1 MLPHRMTTLFLIRHG
16 LTALTGTRLYGQTA
30 GVDLDDRGLAQA
42 AALAE
47 RFRPV
52 RLAAIYSSPLERCV
66 QTVEPLAASKRLE
79 VRPSEA
85 LIEMDAGRWTN
96 RTLASLRRSRDWA
109 TVQRAP
115 SQFRFPGGESF
126 TEAYER
132 IVGEAQRVA
141 VRHPRGNVA
150 IATHGDLVRI
160 LVAHYGGAHLDH
172 FQRTLIDTASVSV
185 IHLDGG
191 IPRVL
196 LVNDTGGLDR
206 FAPRSRGASATQAKA
221 KTKTEPASRRNLR
234 G

>member
-1 MLPHRMTTLFLIRHG
+1 MTTLFLIRHG

-47 RFRPV
+47 RDRPV

-85 LIEMDAGRWTN
+85 LIEMDAGGWTN

-115 SQFRFPGGESF
+115 SQSGSPGASPSPKRTSASWARRSASRCATRAGTWRSRR
-126 TEAYER
+126 TATSCGSSLR
-132 IVGEAQRVA
+132 TTA
-141 VRHPRGNVA
+141 VRTSITSSER
-150 IATHGDLVRI
+150 
-160 LVAHYGGAHLDH
+160 
-172 FQRTLIDTASVSV
+172 
-185 IHLDGG
+185 
-191 IPRVL
+191 
-196 LVNDTGGLDR
+196 
-206 FAPRSRGASATQAKA
+206 
-221 KTKTEPASRRNLR
+221 
-234 G
+234 

>member
-30 GVDLDDRGLAQA
+30 GIDLDDRGRAQA
-42 AALAE
+42 EALAE

-79 VRPSEA
+79 VRPDAS

-96 RTLASLRRSRDWA
+96 RTLTSLRRSRDWA

-115 SQFRFPGGESF
+115 SQFRFPQGESF
-126 TEAYER
+126 TEAHER
-132 IVGEAQRVA
+132 IVGAAQA
-141 VRHPRGNVA
+141 IAARHRRGNVA

-185 IHLDGG
+185 IHLDAG

-206 FAPRSRGASATQAKA
+206 FAPSPRGPSATAKA
-221 KTKTEPASRRNLR
+221 RSTEKGPASRRNLR